1 MSRLRTLSTLILPS
15 MLAGGLLFSAAAGHA
30 SASRGDELLAFWP
43 AASQASAPG
52 TAKQTPPAPPA
63 PPTAPR
69 AGGPRPPAP
78 PAPPRPGKGVS
89 VQIHDGSI
97 KIDGIKDLVM
107 GQLDAA
113 RGAIKSNPQIP
124 KDVRDKVLGRLDKVR
139 VSVDKRLGN
148 LSVTDLDQLGDEMD
162 AMGEEIE
169 KAMEGFDDEMEQ
181 LGKQLEKDLQL
192 KLGKQGA
199 FQIHID
205 TDDDDVVMAPGLD
218 LDDDND
224 EDLREAID
232 DLKDLALKPAQRQAI
247 GKLRTDSDAQV
258 VTAKKQLDDLSGKLE
273 AALANPATADADIA
287 RYVDQ
292 ISAQEAVIRK
302 ARLLAWSQARRVLDD
317 TQRAKVQGA
326 VKPGRTK

>member
-1 MSRLRTLSTLILPS
+1 MQIQN
-15 MLAGGLLFSAAAGHA
+15 GN
-30 SASRGDELLAFWP
+30 
-43 AASQASAPG
+43 
-52 TAKQTPPAPPA
+52 
-63 PPTAPR
+63 
-69 AGGPRPPAP
+69 
-78 PAPPRPGKGVS
+78 
-89 VQIHDGSI
+89 VQIDGL
-97 KIDGIKDLVM
+97 KDLVL
-107 GQLDAA
+107 GQLDSA
-113 RGAIKSNPQIP
+113 RDSIKLNPQIS
-124 KDVRDKVLGRLDKVR
+124 KDVRDKVLARLDKVR
-139 VSVDKRLGN
+139 VSVDKRLSN
-148 LSVTDLDQLGDEMD
+148 LSVTNLDQLGAEMEKI
-162 AMGEEIE
+162 GEEVE

-181 LGKQLEKDLQL
+181 LGKQLEKDLEI
-192 KLGKQGA
+192 KLGKQSA

-258 VTAKKQLDDLSGKLE
+258 VTAKKQLDDLSTRLE

-326 VKPGRTK
+326 VKPGPPRTK